1 MDQLIHNAAFV
12 KSSSVATD
20 CPAPD
25 RPEYAFIGRSNV
37 GKSSLINMLTGRNKL
52 AKVSGRPGKT
62 QLINHFLIDES
73 WYLVDL
79 PGYGWAKVSK
89 TEKAKWKIMID
100 EYLLTRPNLMCVC
113 LLVDSRL
120 EPQAI
125 DLEFM
130 EWLGEEGIPFVI
142 IYTKTDKLTR
152 VKLDSSIAR
161 YRRKL
166 KLTWEELPP
175 EFLTS
180 SETDMGREELIKYI
194 QEINRSVDKKL

>member
-1 MDQLIHNAAFV
+1 MDQLIHNATFV

-20 CPAPD
+20 CPPPD

-100 EYLLTRPNLMCVC
+100 DYLLTRPNLICVC

-161 YRRKL
+161 YKRKL
-166 KLTWEELPP
+166 KQTWEELPP
-175 EFLTS
+175 QFLTS